1 MVLLRRIH
9 ELIAQAEV
17 DSGGIE
23 LVIHVGELLALQL
36 EREHGHVPK
45 HLGIHRINPY
55 YWNGAEPDEVL
66 METRPFSLGHQG
78 GEDTKE
84 ILRERIPH
92 GLSAAQW
99 EMYVRLRLDHT
110 DVALAHQIATDL
122 ED

>member
-1 MVLLRRIH
+1 MLLRRIH
-9 ELIAQAEV
+9 ELIAQAEIE
-17 DSGGIE
+17 SGGIE

-36 EREHGHVPK
+36 EREHGHVPR

-55 YWNGAEPDEVL
+55 AWVGAEPDEIL

-84 ILRERIPH
+84 ILRVTIPH
-92 GLSAAQW
+92 GMSDPQW
-99 EMYVRLRLDHT
+99 EIYVRLRLDHT
-110 DVALAHQIATDL
+110 PVDLAYQIATDL